1 MTVNYSKYGTSYNE
15 QLIFLSM
22 RHFYNDAVNRAVV
35 LKDKIDRGLEFDIAV
50 PSLKLCIEYS
60 PTSTH
65 GKHFGNGGNRDLLKK
80 EICRLNNV
88 RFIEIIEDTF
98 NKLEHYCEKDKYC
111 FCDRIKN
118 DISIYD
124 VIDSILKD
132 LGHSINELELDS
144 IRREAYK
151 RSNSRCLPEK
161 SIKALCSEM
170 ATEWNE
176 SSINTDEISPYSHI
190 IVHWK
195 CNKCGYGKDGEWYV
209 MTKNRVE
216 QQQGCPK
223 CGWNIFKNEYNNINK
238 NRYMIKSLANTY
250 PELAKE
256 LNVELTGKTAAEI
269 PPGFSKKVFW
279 TCIKCGYGSN
289 GEWQVKPN
297 SRTYCKNGCPRCKK
311 KLV

>member
-1 MTVNYSKYGTSYNE
+1 MAVNYSKYGTSYNE

-22 RHFYNDAVNRAVV
+22 KHFYNDAINRAVV
-35 LKDKIDRGLEFDIAV
+35 LKDKIDRGLEFDIVV

-65 GKHFGNGGNRDLLKK
+65 GGHFGNGGNRDLIKK
-80 EICRLNNV
+80 EICILNNV

-111 FCDRIKN
+111 FCDRLKN

-132 LGHSINELELDS
+132 LGHSINELELDG
-144 IRREAYK
+144 IRQEAYK

-170 ATEWNE
+170 MTEWNE
-176 SSINTDEISPYSHI
+176 PSININEISPYSHM

-195 CNKCGYGKDGEWYV
+195 CNKCGYGKDGEWCTRPVDRINYKSGCPFCGYNV
-209 MTKNRVE
+209 FTGTFVKQYNNTIFNGNSLLDMYKDLIELEWDFDRNKDNPKNIKATTHNKCYWHCEKCGYGKDGEWYTMAKSRVE
-216 QQQGCPK
+216 QQ
-223 CGWNIFKNEYNNINK
+223 
-238 NRYMIKSLANTY
+238 
-250 PELAKE
+250 
-256 LNVELTGKTAAEI
+256 
-269 PPGFSKKVFW
+269 
-279 TCIKCGYGSN
+279 
-289 GEWQVKPN
+289 
-297 SRTYCKNGCPRCKK
+297 
-311 KLV
+311 